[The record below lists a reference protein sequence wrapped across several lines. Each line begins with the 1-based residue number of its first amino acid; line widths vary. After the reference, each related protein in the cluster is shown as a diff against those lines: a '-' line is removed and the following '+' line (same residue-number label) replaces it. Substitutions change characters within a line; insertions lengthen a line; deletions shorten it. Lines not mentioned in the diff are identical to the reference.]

1 MKTLSKETLC
11 SLSKSLSLKSRII
24 TIILVFLLFPLVLTS
39 STNIPRTNAVV
50 STLFIIANTCSMTIP
65 TSQLSIVFDRSDLGI
80 QTITGFTVTI
90 ARGSNLVV
98 DATFVS
104 SDFTASGS
112 TVVVANGFKKMS
124 SIGCLPSG
132 NIIPN
137 YI

>member
-1 MKTLSKETLC
+1 
-11 SLSKSLSLKSRII
+11 
-24 TIILVFLLFPLVLTS
+24 
-39 STNIPRTNAVV
+39 
-50 STLFIIANTCSMTIP
+50 MTIP

-98 DATFVS
+98 DSTFVS

-124 SIGCLPSG
+124 STGCLPSG